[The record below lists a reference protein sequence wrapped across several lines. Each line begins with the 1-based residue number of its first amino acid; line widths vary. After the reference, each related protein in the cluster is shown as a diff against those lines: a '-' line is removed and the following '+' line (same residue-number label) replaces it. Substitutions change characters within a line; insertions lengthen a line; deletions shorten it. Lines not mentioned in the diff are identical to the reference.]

1 MLSTMRKC
9 KHSLRNRVMTVAGFF
24 LFTDGRAVKVGCYD
38 ARVKKLQLFGQGN
51 VWPGNYFIGLKINI
65 LAVY

>member
-1 MLSTMRKC
+1 M
-9 KHSLRNRVMTVAGFF
+9 AF